1 LSLEGPLSF
10 GASRYLTQ
18 LLNDSDVYACL
29 VLDLTAVSHLG
40 VTASLAIDALCRD
53 ASQQGRRVLIAAPQP
68 RFRDRLTRFG
78 IARYGGVDF
87 CASRTAAL
95 ELAASSAARS
105 ADQPG
110 PASARWASAIRRCTR
125 SSSVS
130 LLMRLLSRS
139 PQQRLDELLC

>member
-1 LSLEGPLSF
+1 VNALAPLLLALAGGQGGAGAVAERQLLQQAGSRVVLLSLEGPLSF

-29 VLDLTAVSHLG
+29 VLDLSAVSHLG

-68 RFRDRLTRFG
+68 RYRDRLTRFG

-95 ELAASSAARS
+95 ELAASSAAR
-105 ADQPG
+105 
-110 PASARWASAIRRCTR
+110 
-125 SSSVS
+125 
-130 LLMRLLSRS
+130 
-139 PQQRLDELLC
+139 